1 LFGFVIFSCKANS
14 VELWLT
20 HCWPSVYAAVTSM
33 NRFGLFEVYIIL
45 LIVYYFAI
53 VIIIIFYDTII
64 IIVIVINVV
73 IPLVTT
79 V

>member
-1 LFGFVIFSCKANS
+1 
-14 VELWLT
+14 
-20 HCWPSVYAAVTSM
+20 M

-79 V
+79 VWLGYNLLHCHFNETTINLSSACQFNVWAH